1 MHTLIRPLRI
11 AAGASLEE
19 AQSGSAECLAHPPVR
34 LRRKDAAYQEAMYLK
49 ERDKGAI
56 VQKRRG
62 YGKELSCDQLAQL
75 RQDLKLAPPRP
86 AHMDD

>member
-1 MHTLIRPLRI
+1 MGSNPLRI
-11 AAGASLEE
+11 CNINLAPP
-19 AQSGSAECLAHPPVR
+19 AETEIQLTG

-49 ERDKGAI
+49 ERDKGDI